1 MKTSDYV
8 IKSHIYG
15 KKPHDVFIVRYNL
28 NSETP
33 SSVTLD
39 KDVTLSALLENMG
52 DGFIPQKEIA
62 QVVEDLQEVGE
73 VCFFPK
79 DITAFAKE
87 QVVRAITA
95 YDTSD
100 AVNQFS
106 INGVSLWLDRNTRAA
121 LMRRF
126 EAENASGIKE
136 TTLWY
141 GALHIDLSV
150 DAAITMLNA
159 IEIYACQA
167 FDVTASHKAAVEG
180 LKTIDEI
187 VGYDFAKDYPKKLE
201 L

>member
-28 NSETP
+28 DSETP

-62 QVVEDLQEVGE
+62 QVVGDLQEVGD

-79 DITAFAKE
+79 DILAFAKE

-95 YDTSD
+95 YDSSE
-100 AVNQFS
+100 AVNSFTYS
-106 INGVSLWLDRNTRAA
+106 GIPLWLDKQTRAGLIA
-121 LMRRF
+121 RF
-126 EAENASGIKE
+126 NAEEEMGKTN
-136 TTLWY
+136 TTLWAGITPIGLSIENGRKMLY
-141 GALHIDLSV
+141 AL
-150 DAAITMLNA
+150 
-159 IEIYACQA
+159 EYYASAC

-180 LKTIDEI
+180 LETIDE
-187 VGYDFAKDYPKKLE
+187 VVSYDFTKDYPKKLE